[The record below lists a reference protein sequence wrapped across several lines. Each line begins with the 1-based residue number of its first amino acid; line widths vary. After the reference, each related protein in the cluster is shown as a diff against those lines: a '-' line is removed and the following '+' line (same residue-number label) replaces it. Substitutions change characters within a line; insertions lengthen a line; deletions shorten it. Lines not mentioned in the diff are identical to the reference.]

1 MWLRLLDRK
10 VLFEVGCKRGLE
22 VKGMLRGLV
31 DLMGGG
37 NDGAMKRLEF

>member
-1 MWLRLLDRK
+1 MWLRLWARK